1 MIEFDF
7 RTAMEQDI
15 VENMNV
21 RDDLPL
27 GDLNLTTRWKPVVL
41 FLAEAFEVDVATK
54 SGKQW
59 MKDTKV
65 DIIFTLNDER
75 LYELNNLVTR
85 RFFTQM

>member
-1 MIEFDF
+1 MVEFNF
-7 RTAMEQDI
+7 RAAMENDI
-15 VENMNV
+15 VQNMNV

-27 GDLNLTTRWKPVVL
+27 CDLNLTTRWKPVVR
-41 FLAEAFEVDVATK
+41 FLVEAFEVDVATK

-59 MKDTKV
+59 LKDTKV

-85 RFFTQM
+85 RFYAQM